1 MPATASPYDQTKELT
16 EKLEDGMK
24 ELFSGDKYKAY
35 LAAMSHFH
43 NYSTRNIMLIKQQM
57 PDATRIASY
66 NTWKDLNRQ
75 VKKGEKGLK
84 IFAPINSKPQTVM
97 MEKLDEETKAP
108 LLDKDGK
115 VILEEMTVLSTPLPT
130 LLLCPVLNG

>member
-84 IFAPINSKPQTVM
+84 IFAPINSKPQTVISPQKHGFGGDFCFGDI
-97 MEKLDEETKAP
+97 EQPPSLWYTWAGSKTN
-108 LLDKDGK
+108 
-115 VILEEMTVLSTPLPT
+115 
-130 LLLCPVLNG
+130 CQ